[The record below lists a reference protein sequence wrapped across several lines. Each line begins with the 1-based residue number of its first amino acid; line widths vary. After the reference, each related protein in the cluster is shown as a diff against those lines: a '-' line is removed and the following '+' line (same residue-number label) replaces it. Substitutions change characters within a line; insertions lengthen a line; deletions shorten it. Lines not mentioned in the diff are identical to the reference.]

1 MLCRYVSVYYRIAA
15 NLLDKIKNVIALKWQ
30 RIEKKNDVI
39 MVQGYIKQ
47 KKYKQINSA
56 AKCADCKYKVMISV
70 EHGTLVQNYFL
81 LMITFRIKAP
91 S

>member
-1 MLCRYVSVYYRIAA
+1 MAE
-15 NLLDKIKNVIALKWQ
+15 DW
-30 RIEKKNDVI
+30 KKNDAI
-39 MVQGYIKQ
+39 MVQGCIKQ

-70 EHGTLVQNYFL
+70 EHGTLVQNCFL

-91 S
+91 SWIRRGFLRLNVNFKNKDMF